1 MHAQQRRGNRPTR
14 KQDADRFKGDLM
26 FRLEEKVSVEGW
38 QELLPFLA
46 SGRLIAQPAEG
57 PEFVCDLSFAIH

>member
-1 MHAQQRRGNRPTR
+1 
-14 KQDADRFKGDLM
+14 
-26 FRLEEKVSVEGW
+26 
-38 QELLPFLA
+38 LLPFLA